1 MKYFNRA
8 AAIFLASAF
17 TLTGCSVGGREI
29 VLDINNSNGHT
40 VLSVNKKKCNVKEAM
55 IYLSNYRNL
64 YGNEYGVDIF
74 DTSDAADVE
83 KYVKDVTID
92 ELTRVYCMVS
102 IAEQKDLS
110 LTDKELKAVSKA
122 ADEYYESLSDAE
134 LDYMDVSR
142 SDVEDAYENY
152 AMAQKLYVSLTQGV
166 DTEVSDDDA
175 RVIHIQQI
183 FVTGQES
190 ADTVSQKLAA
200 GEDFSTV
207 ANSLSENDKTDLYVA
222 KGTLPEAVEEAAFN
236 LGDGQT
242 SDMIQTDDGYYF
254 IKCLSKMDQE
264 KTDQNKTIIL
274 QKREQEQFN
283 EDYKSFVNDAVFE
296 LNNELWD
303 SVEIKDEKDIKTNS
317 FFTVY
322 DKYCGT

>member
-8 AAIFLASAF
+8 AAIFLASAL

-142 SDVEDAYENY
+142 SDVED
-152 AMAQKLYVSLTQGV
+152 V
-166 DTEVSDDDA
+166 
-175 RVIHIQQI
+175 
-183 FVTGQES
+183 
-190 ADTVSQKLAA
+190 
-200 GEDFSTV
+200 
-207 ANSLSENDKTDLYVA
+207 
-222 KGTLPEAVEEAAFN
+222 
-236 LGDGQT
+236 
-242 SDMIQTDDGYYF
+242 
-254 IKCLSKMDQE
+254 
-264 KTDQNKTIIL
+264 
-274 QKREQEQFN
+274 
-283 EDYKSFVNDAVFE
+283 
-296 LNNELWD
+296 
-303 SVEIKDEKDIKTNS
+303 
-317 FFTVY
+317 
-322 DKYCGT
+322 